1 MSLLLLLV
9 HCVRVCAVCGCGM
22 VDIMTL
28 RFVLTPSPFLPL
40 CPPLGGSHLWFTL
53 ILSCL
58 APFPGVGFTRARL
71 LSAWDIYCGYRGLP
85 PPIVSFASCAVEPM
99 PQTNNLLLLHAVI
112 STLGSRRR
120 LAKRPKP

>member
-40 CPPLGGSHLWFTL
+40 CPPLGGSHLWFY
-53 ILSCL
+53 IDPIMFGS
-58 APFPGVGFTRARL
+58 F
-71 LSAWDIYCGYRGLP
+71 SWRGLYTC
-85 PPIVSFASCAVEPM
+85 SAVERMGMSIVAIGGCRLP
-99 PQTNNLLLLHAVI
+99 LFC
-112 STLGSRRR
+112 SRAAQ
-120 LAKRPKP
+120 LN

>member
-1 MSLLLLLV
+1 MSFLLLLV

-22 VDIMTL
+22 VDLMTL

-71 LSAWDIYCGYRGLP
+71 LSAWECLLWLSG
-85 PPIVSFASCAVEPM
+85 VAASHCFVRE
-99 PQTNNLLLLHAVI
+99 LH
-112 STLGSRRR
+112 S
-120 LAKRPKP
+120 